1 MLMKKMAALS
11 LCLGAALLP
20 GCGMAN
26 MSTDVDKLLRAPQI
40 MGQTSDVQKALNN
53 YLGESAQLKYPTSG
67 ENLSPFLFGDWDG
80 NGTEDAAVLYTCNAK
95 GQNVCLSILEKIGD
109 AWQVTHEV
117 EGLSTEVESVSLAAM
132 DSSPAQQLLVGYTS
146 SRGDQYLSVY
156 AYQERTLHTV
166 LQQSYEGWLLADVT
180 GDGSDDLLLLL
191 PPEQNESVQVSLLTN
206 ADGSFRLTQQLSVG
220 QGVYTGCEALCAGTG
235 TNGQPYL
242 VLDGKVGSYLAS
254 SILIYDDSVGQMQ
267 VYNPPGYEDVYAAT
281 TRYNTAL
288 ISRDLDGNGTVDIPS
303 QKNGDSNINLAV
315 EHRLSYVTWND
326 YTGGDQGNTQFG
338 VLDGEYN
345 FFLRLPLDWQGVI
358 LLDENPTHDGWRV
371 LNAANG
377 EQLLEIRILAMADST
392 QEEEYTRVAIIG
404 RQQVCVKLN
413 TEPDALTVQQVENG
427 ICIL

>member
-11 LCLGAALLP
+11 LCLGATLLP

-109 AWQVTHEV
+109 AWQVTQEV

-166 LQQSYEGWLLADVT
+166 LQQSYDGWLLADVT

-220 QGVYTGCEALCAGTG
+220 QGVYTGCEALCTGTG

-315 EHRLSYVTWND
+315 EHRLSYVIWND

-371 LNAANG
+371 LSAANG
-377 EQLLEIRILAMADST
+377 EQLLEIRILAMDST
-392 QEEEYTRVAIIG
+392 LEEEYTRVAIIG

-413 TEPDALTVQQVENG
+413 TEPDVLTVQQVENG

>member
-1 MLMKKMAALS
+1 M
-11 LCLGAALLP
+11 
-20 GCGMAN
+20 
-26 MSTDVDKLLRAPQI
+26 
-40 MGQTSDVQKALNN
+40 
-53 YLGESAQLKYPTSG
+53 
-67 ENLSPFLFGDWDG
+67 
-80 NGTEDAAVLYTCNAK
+80 YTCNAK

-109 AWQVTHEV
+109 AWQVTQEV

-166 LQQSYEGWLLADVT
+166 LQQSYDGWLLADVT

-315 EHRLSYVTWND
+315 EHRLSYVIWND

-371 LNAANG
+371 LSAANG
-377 EQLLEIRILAMADST
+377 EQLLEIRILAMDST
-392 QEEEYTRVAIIG
+392 LEEEYTRVAIIG

-413 TEPDALTVQQVENG
+413 TEPDVLTVQQVENG

>member
-11 LCLGAALLP
+11 LCLGAALLS

-109 AWQVTHEV
+109 AWQVTQEV

-166 LQQSYEGWLLADVT
+166 LQQSYDGWLLADVT
-180 GDGSDDLLLLL
+180 GG
-191 PPEQNESVQVSLLTN
+191 
-206 ADGSFRLTQQLSVG
+206 
-220 QGVYTGCEALCAGTG
+220 
-235 TNGQPYL
+235 
-242 VLDGKVGSYLAS
+242 
-254 SILIYDDSVGQMQ
+254 
-267 VYNPPGYEDVYAAT
+267 
-281 TRYNTAL
+281 
-288 ISRDLDGNGTVDIPS
+288 
-303 QKNGDSNINLAV
+303 
-315 EHRLSYVTWND
+315 
-326 YTGGDQGNTQFG
+326 
-338 VLDGEYN
+338 
-345 FFLRLPLDWQGVI
+345 
-358 LLDENPTHDGWRV
+358 
-371 LNAANG
+371 
-377 EQLLEIRILAMADST
+377 
-392 QEEEYTRVAIIG
+392 
-404 RQQVCVKLN
+404 
-413 TEPDALTVQQVENG
+413 
-427 ICIL
+427 